1 MDRNILLLIIAGI
14 VAVIVIL
21 LWPKPP
27 SLEPVV
33 EGEDGEWKLSLSP
46 MPKPPMATPRPL
58 IEYPNTASTHSLIKA
73 PSELEEQ
80 ASEVLPRPLIE
91 YSDSALSSV
100 LEALLSPPLAPPR
113 PLVEYANS
121 GNVFALEQPTGADFN
136 QVQPHPLVEYA
147 NAGWIKGLNP
157 PLGLL
162 KEGE

>member
-1 MDRNILLLIIAGI
+1 LNRNILLLIIAGI
-14 VAVIVIL
+14 VAAIVIL
-21 LWPKPP
+21 LWPKLP

-33 EGEDGEWKLSLSP
+33 EREDEGLKLSLSP
-46 MPKPPMATPRPL
+46 MPKPPTATPRPF
-58 IEYPNTASTHSLIKA
+58 IEYPNTTSTYPLTKA

-80 ASEVLPRPLIE
+80 ASAVLPHPLIE
-91 YSDSALSSV
+91 YSDSTLSGV
-100 LEALLSPPLAPPR
+100 LEALPSPLAALPR

-121 GNVFALEQPTGADFN
+121 GSVFVLGQPTGADFS

-147 NAGWIKGLNP
+147 DAGWIKGLSP